1 MIGFLRNKWGVRYEL
16 RLLVKGKSMY
26 LQIMWGYLEQQSFPL
41 SESEYR
47 AMLAEILEVINRLGR
62 ACMVR
67 SWLLQ
72 VKRKPRVGKALSLP
86 LRVDERSEEF
96 VL

>member
-1 MIGFLRNKWGVRYEL
+1 
-16 RLLVKGKSMY
+16 
-26 LQIMWGYLEQQSFPL
+26 
-41 SESEYR
+41 
-47 AMLAEILEVINRLGR
+47 MLAEILEVINRLGR